1 MTIIAIL
8 ASSGWQDERGWDG
21 PPWPIFIL
29 FALLVATLVVA
40 VLAYRGSRRSSAGAL
55 VAERFARGEI
65 EEDEYRRRL
74 DALRG
79 KSR

>member
-1 MTIIAIL
+1 MIITAIL
-8 ASSGWQDERGWDG
+8 ASNGWQDERGWDG
-21 PPWPIFIL
+21 PPWPLFIL

-40 VLAYRGSRRSSAGAL
+40 VLAYRGSRRSSGAAI
-55 VAERFARGEI
+55 VADRFARGEI

-74 DALRG
+74 DTLRG